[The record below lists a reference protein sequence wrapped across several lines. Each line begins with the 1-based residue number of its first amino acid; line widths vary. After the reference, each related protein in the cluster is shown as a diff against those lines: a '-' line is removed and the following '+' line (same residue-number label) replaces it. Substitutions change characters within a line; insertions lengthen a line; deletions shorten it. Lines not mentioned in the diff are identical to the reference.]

1 MFAFRFHTRITL
13 ILSIFII
20 STISSPVFGQS
31 ETYLEIYQPESSDS
45 LSPALDNPVRTFT
58 SISQEV
64 DRTDLALLFVDST
77 SLAKGI
83 ELARSVGVN
92 VDHIFKSLPIIRVK
106 ADEKLL
112 ETYLSLLPANSL
124 TKMAPNR
131 SFQATYT
138 DDIPSIYDAIE
149 LEEIME
155 IIKANELWSQQDSL
169 GRYLYGEGINI
180 AILDSGINISHPA
193 IEYSYDYD
201 GDGPYVSQKRVI
213 YEASFIQG
221 EQEAKDLYEHGTHVA
236 SIAVS
241 NGLFEEH
248 GKIVQTENLGV
259 APSANLLSIKVLNR
273 EGKGETIEALEG
285 LDDAISLENELK
297 PDVINMSFGSGE
309 YNGTLDL
316 MTELISEGWRRG
328 IIMVASAGNEG
339 PIGSSI
345 GNPAICKDVISVGAT
360 IKGDRMP
367 YWSSWGPADLFRP
380 SPDVVAPGYG
390 VIAADYTTAGYKQL
404 GGTSMSAPL
413 VSGLAAILRQAL
425 PGITPEQVKTAIMSS
440 SEDMERAAVRQGQ
453 GMINSLTA
461 LNLASNI
468 VGGREVFSVSPM
480 KVSREN
486 IFYTTGILGSSKSFV
501 FSIQSSFNG
510 TVNSSITSISSNH
523 LSITCPESINVS
535 NGYTSFTVTLDLSVA
550 DFLEDITA
558 TIKFETGSY
567 SEEIPIEIR
576 TMFPNGKILFDVSK
590 DNDTQYTY
598 YERDGMYGHLS
609 YLSSLLEN
617 EGWIIKENNETITP
631 SLLDDYDLLIISD
644 PDLGYSSSE
653 IKAIQEYVQA
663 EHALL
668 VIGYGSD
675 RAIENDFYGD
685 CNTTSL
691 NELIVDYGIVL
702 SATNFTT
709 SEITGELVHPL
720 TGTIEK
726 ISYWGTDLTITNTS
740 YTYSILTAE
749 NASIK
754 YNVGAAYHNV
764 TDDKLY
770 SRVVVLG
777 GRSFLDNSQTFPDFT
792 GYSSAD
798 FAIDFIEWLVQFEK
812 KEYRLISESTYYR
825 DEIHKIE
832 LGLYIP
838 QTSVNITVPAK
849 TNATLITPDDEII
862 HLEFVREYKDGQAI
876 SVASFDFTQQ
886 GIYTLYHPLSIATE
900 SNFPFPATNGKI
912 LIEVK
917 TRFFEFFKDIR
928 NVARTIL
935 LVVTLTFLFLLR
947 RKKYIKITK
956 PKKK

>member
-1 MFAFRFHTRITL
+1 
-13 ILSIFII
+13 
-20 STISSPVFGQS
+20 
-31 ETYLEIYQPESSDS
+31 
-45 LSPALDNPVRTFT
+45 
-58 SISQEV
+58 
-64 DRTDLALLFVDST
+64 
-77 SLAKGI
+77 
-83 ELARSVGVN
+83 

-440 SEDMERAAVRQGQ
+440 SEDMERAVVRQG
-453 GMINSLTA
+453 
-461 LNLASNI
+461 
-468 VGGREVFSVSPM
+468 
-480 KVSREN
+480 
-486 IFYTTGILGSSKSFV
+486 
-501 FSIQSSFNG
+501 
-510 TVNSSITSISSNH
+510 
-523 LSITCPESINVS
+523 
-535 NGYTSFTVTLDLSVA
+535 
-550 DFLEDITA
+550 
-558 TIKFETGSY
+558 
-567 SEEIPIEIR
+567 
-576 TMFPNGKILFDVSK
+576 
-590 DNDTQYTY
+590 
-598 YERDGMYGHLS
+598 
-609 YLSSLLEN
+609 
-617 EGWIIKENNETITP
+617 
-631 SLLDDYDLLIISD
+631 
-644 PDLGYSSSE
+644 
-653 IKAIQEYVQA
+653 
-663 EHALL
+663 
-668 VIGYGSD
+668 
-675 RAIENDFYGD
+675 
-685 CNTTSL
+685 
-691 NELIVDYGIVL
+691 
-702 SATNFTT
+702 
-709 SEITGELVHPL
+709 
-720 TGTIEK
+720 
-726 ISYWGTDLTITNTS
+726 
-740 YTYSILTAE
+740 
-749 NASIK
+749 
-754 YNVGAAYHNV
+754 
-764 TDDKLY
+764 
-770 SRVVVLG
+770 
-777 GRSFLDNSQTFPDFT
+777 
-792 GYSSAD
+792 
-798 FAIDFIEWLVQFEK
+798 
-812 KEYRLISESTYYR
+812 
-825 DEIHKIE
+825 
-832 LGLYIP
+832 
-838 QTSVNITVPAK
+838 
-849 TNATLITPDDEII
+849 
-862 HLEFVREYKDGQAI
+862 
-876 SVASFDFTQQ
+876 
-886 GIYTLYHPLSIATE
+886 
-900 SNFPFPATNGKI
+900 
-912 LIEVK
+912 
-917 TRFFEFFKDIR
+917 
-928 NVARTIL
+928 
-935 LVVTLTFLFLLR
+935 
-947 RKKYIKITK
+947 
-956 PKKK
+956 